1 MAFRTL
7 IITTHSKLE
16 YSMNYLV
23 YRIPGETKRILLDEI
38 HTIIL
43 ESTAISITT
52 SLLVELSKRKINII
66 ICDEKRQ
73 PNSQLLP
80 FYGAH
85 NTSKKVLEQINWKED
100 VKNKV
105 WKSIIQKKIFNQ
117 SKLLLSL
124 GKNDKA
130 EQLDM
135 YANFVEDGD
144 ITNREGHAAKVYF
157 NNAFYDGFTRNDDS
171 LINACLDY
179 GYTIL
184 LSMISRSIVAS
195 GYITQI
201 GIHHKGEF
209 NEFNLS
215 CDLIEPLRFLVDYKA
230 KTISN
235 PDTFKDEMASILS
248 MDVLINGRVLSLN
261 NAIPIYVNSVL
272 DSLNSGNIKIA
283 FINQNEL

>member
-1 MAFRTL
+1 
-7 IITTHSKLE
+7 
-16 YSMNYLV
+16 MNYLV
-23 YRIPGETKRILLDEI
+23 YRIPCETKRILLDEI

-52 SLLVELSKRKINII
+52 SLLVELSKRKINVIF
-66 ICDEKRQ
+66 CDEKRQ
-73 PNSQLLP
+73 PNSQLIP

-235 PDTFKDEMASILS
+235 PDTFKDEMASVLS

-261 NAIPIYVNSVL
+261 NAIPIYINSVL

-283 FINQNEL
+283 FIKQNEL

>member
-1 MAFRTL
+1 
-7 IITTHSKLE
+7 
-16 YSMNYLV
+16 MNYLV

-80 FYGAH
+80 FY
-85 NTSKKVLEQINWKED
+85 INWNED

-235 PDTFKDEMASILS
+235 PDTFKDEMTSILS